1 MPDNS
6 FFYYAAYAAA
16 GALYAGYA
24 LSLITRWRSVRRR
37 SAGTDT

>member
-16 GALYAGYA
+16 AALYGGYA
-24 LSLITRWRSVRRR
+24 VSLVTRWRSVRRR
-37 SAGTDT
+37 RAGSKT